1 MNTPRPPLSCLDLL
15 TLRPDG
21 PLSAGKLVFRGVG
34 DRDVYNIAA
43 PFTFGGQAVIAG
55 RVESRDTELSEIFFF
70 RETNDGWSPIPGAPV
85 FQRLQDPCFTFVND
99 ELVLGGVNFPVAL
112 KSGENIWR
120 MVFYRGKTL
129 ASLTPFFTGP
139 DKMKDIRIK
148 QLADGRI
155 AVLTRPQGEKGGRG
169 TIGFMTADS
178 LEDITSEALE
188 AAPLFTDH
196 ILPLEWGGANEIHI
210 LKNGKLGVLGHI
222 AYFDNLGHRH
232 YYPMVFCVDPATGTA
247 TPPQIIAQRK
257 DFPEG
262 PAKRPDLT
270 DVLFS
275 GGLLRHSDGT
285 ATLYAG
291 LSDAEAGWVV
301 IPDPFA
307 AFE

>member
-1 MNTPRPPLSCLDLL
+1 
-15 TLRPDG
+15 
-21 PLSAGKLVFRGVG
+21 
-34 DRDVYNIAA
+34 
-43 PFTFGGQAVIAG
+43 
-55 RVESRDTELSEIFFF
+55 
-70 RETNDGWSPIPGAPV
+70 
-85 FQRLQDPCFTFVND
+85 
-99 ELVLGGVNFPVAL
+99 
-112 KSGENIWR
+112 

-139 DKMKDIRIK
+139 DKMKYIRLK

-169 TIGFMTADS
+169 TIGFMTAKS
-178 LEDITSEALE
+178 LEDITAEAIE
-188 AAPLFTDH
+188 AAPLFTNQFQ
-196 ILPLEWGGANEIHI
+196 PQEWGGANEAHI

-222 AYFDNLGHRH
+222 AYFDNHEHRH
-232 YYPMVFCVDPATGTA
+232 YYPMVFCVDPVAGKA

-262 PAKRPDLT
+262 PAKRPDLV
-270 DVLFS
+270 DVIFS
-275 GGLLRHSDGT
+275 GGIRRNSDGT

-307 AFE
+307 VFE